1 MDLSGFTTPK
11 PERGTPARGTHVSS
25 GQATPAQGSTA
36 TPAVPLCGTEARIA
50 KQAQRREAREA
61 ERRAKR
67 ALLSTPPAL
76 PADAAKATPS
86 PAPQPEPQPE
96 PAAVMPPD
104 GKPDPKTF
112 IEMTSD
118 AVPDMSSDSKVL
130 DITEMVFPDCFTAD
144 LLEESNLTDVMAHNF
159 LNERFDYPEFNKL
172 MNVLCNTQAISE
184 DDALDTIQNLVMQFC
199 TTFIVD
205 EVSFFTE
212 FAAKS
217 LISNFVEMNLTK
229 LTDTASVNEV
239 VHIQIETD
247 FEKCIINMIK
257 CIKSQIARARR

>member
-1 MDLSGFTTPK
+1 MRYTHSTRLHLVIIWVGAAYLLMLLCCLVMAGMTTPK
-11 PERGTPARGTHVSS
+11 PKRGTPTRGTHVSS
-25 GQATPAQGSTA
+25 GQTTPALGSSATPD
-36 TPAVPLCGTEARIA
+36 VPLCGTEARIA

-76 PADAAKATPS
+76 PADAAKATPP

-96 PAAVMPPD
+96 PAAVMPPN

-144 LLEESNLTDVMAHNF
+144 LLEESNLTDVMSQHF

-172 MNVLCNTQAISE
+172 MNILCNTQAISE
-184 DDALDTIQNLVMQFC
+184 DDAL
-199 TTFIVD
+199 
-205 EVSFFTE
+205 
-212 FAAKS
+212 
-217 LISNFVEMNLTK
+217 
-229 LTDTASVNEV
+229 
-239 VHIQIETD
+239 
-247 FEKCIINMIK
+247 
-257 CIKSQIARARR
+257 